1 VIGRVLH
8 VERRTRPRGDAGTA
22 ERDELTVVTDAGDI
36 TTIEIGGSTR
46 VRIADTDLRQDV
58 ARYLDIAGTN
68 SDRSQRRVVLSTVG
82 TGSRQLLVSYV
93 GEAAVWKTTYR
104 LIFPSAG
111 DRPPTL
117 QGWAL
122 VDNVSA
128 ADWENVELSL
138 VAGAPQAFRQPLSA
152 PLFATRPT
160 VAVSTGPGLM
170 PQTHAA
176 ALTGT
181 ARLSGAVRDESGSVL
196 PGVTVIV
203 STGAQSDIARAVTNA
218 DGRFELSGLP
228 PGVLQVRGELPGF
241 KMTEPGQVTLTDGGT
256 VQHNLTMEVASLQET
271 VAVTGSH
278 PSVPCHGR
286 IPARRIFEP
295 ERQEDSA
302 VDAPPCRRRPLQQRS
317 SKNAC
322 STSRGSA
329 QPLERPDGIAPAAGG
344 VAEEHQCP
352 HARRR
357 QPVGRGRWS
366 VRGRGADRHP
376 QAQRAPARELRGR
389 PRRTG
394 QHSRGREPEPRG
406 PAARRQGRHHA
417 GMRAAVAPKLH
428 DTQ

>member
-1 VIGRVLH
+1 VPVIGRVLH

-241 KMTEPGQVTLTDGGT
+241 KITEPGQVTLTDGGT

-271 VAVTGSH
+271 VAVTGQS
-278 PSVPCHGR
+278 PVRSVPRPNTSAPNFRAGASGGLSGGR
-286 IPARRIFEP
+286 SAMPPPPPPAAVVEERMLNQPRI
-295 ERQEDSA
+295 
-302 VDAPPCRRRPLQQRS
+302 
-317 SKNAC
+317 
-322 STSRGSA
+322 GSA
-329 QPLERPDGIAPAAGG
+329 SGTTGWDRARGG
-344 VAEEHQCP
+344 RC
-352 HARRR
+352 
-357 QPVGRGRWS
+357 G
-366 VRGRGADRHP
+366 
-376 QAQRAPARELRGR
+376 
-389 PRRTG
+389 
-394 QHSRGREPEPRG
+394 
-406 PAARRQGRHHA
+406 
-417 GMRAAVAPKLH
+417 
-428 DTQ
+428 

>member
-1 VIGRVLH
+1 

-111 DRPPTL
+111 DRPPAL

-302 VDAPPCRRRPLQQRS
+302 VDAPPCLRRPLQQRS
-317 SKNAC
+317 SKNAY
-322 STSRGSA
+322 STSCLLPAGRIWETCSSTSWPIGSTS
-329 QPLERPDGIAPAAGG
+329 AAT
-344 VAEEHQCP
+344 
-352 HARRR
+352 
-357 QPVGRGRWS
+357 S
-366 VRGRGADRHP
+366 
-376 QAQRAPARELRGR
+376 QRSCRFF
-389 PRRTG
+389 
-394 QHSRGREPEPRG
+394 
-406 PAARRQGRHHA
+406 
-417 GMRAAVAPKLH
+417 
-428 DTQ
+428 